1 MIKKAFSVYV
11 CKHMSHGAYAEVM
24 ESLLELVLSFHNEN
38 MEIKFMLSGFLE
50 GAFDHWAILPALL

>member
-50 GAFDHWAILPALL
+50 GAFDH